1 MSIGSYDVVSE
12 HEHIRHLVDRLEAWV
27 DKKHTAGPGWV
38 SELAHRLEQLLV
50 DLGSHFQGEETLV
63 FSDIRARLP
72 RLVVN
77 IDRLVEQHR
86 RMEQDFSKVLRQTQS
101 PDAQDPAAAG
111 PLLEQV
117 SRTLRLLSVHEQ
129 QEMELILTAYG
140 QDLGEPQD

>member
-27 DKKHTAGPGWV
+27 DKKPTAGPGWI
-38 SELAHRLEQLLV
+38 SELAHRLEQLME

-63 FSDIRARLP
+63 FGDIRARLP

-77 IDRLVEQHR
+77 IDRLIEQHR
-86 RMEQDFSKVLRQTQS
+86 RMQQDFSKVLEQTKS
-101 PDAQDPAAAG
+101 PAAQDPAAAG